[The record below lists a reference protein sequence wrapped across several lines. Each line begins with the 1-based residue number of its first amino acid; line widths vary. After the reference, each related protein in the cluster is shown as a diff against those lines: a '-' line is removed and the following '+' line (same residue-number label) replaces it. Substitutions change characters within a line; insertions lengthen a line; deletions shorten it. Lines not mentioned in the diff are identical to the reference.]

1 MANWIKVAVIG
12 EFNLIT
18 SDCHRV
24 CVTSLF
30 CRVGGGGE
38 RDDERTTAAVQAAQ
52 TVMVKCGTAFVPA
65 DKSGIQ
71 ECFQYFSPPS
81 QEPFRPQL
89 PRLCH
94 PASHAR

>member
-1 MANWIKVAVIG
+1 M
-12 EFNLIT
+12 ESLILSRQIVT
-18 SDCHRV
+18 V
-24 CVTSLF
+24 CVCDVTVLPG
-30 CRVGGGGE
+30 RGGGE